1 MSWTGSTHN
10 LKQHIEIE
18 RERRRRQ
25 RRAAPVS
32 VWSPQ
37 HRPEC
42 DGGAQCACPQVLA
55 YHSTAD
61 VLGYGGEAG
70 GGKSDLALG
79 LAGTAHWRSI
89 IFRRE
94 FPRLS
99 GLIDRSR
106 EIFNAAGQAAGSD
119 SFNEQFHRWKL
130 RDGQQIQFA
139 AMQYEQNK
147 LNFQGRPHDLYVFD
161 EAPEFT
167 ETQVRFV
174 IGWNRST
181 HINTATVK
189 PQRCRTVLTFNPP
202 MNEAGEWI
210 IRFFLPWLACLH
222 PESYQY
228 PNPAKPGELRWY
240 AQADG
245 EDQEHEVDPAGLAWY
260 AELGTRFW
268 QVDSDDILHDGGHQ
282 LVPQRGYVKDGKL
295 VTAKSRTFIPA
306 SLRDN
311 PILQSTGYAATVNA
325 MPEPYRTLL
334 KGGWGAGK
342 VADPW
347 QVIPTEWVR
356 AAEKRHA
363 VRGKPDVPLQ
373 AVGADI
379 ARGGKD
385 RMSIAKLYGNYL
397 APIEC
402 HPGAHV
408 TNGPIGAALLL
419 PYAMPGV
426 RLSVDVISIGSS
438 VYDSLVANDV
448 AVEGVNFGAGAGD
461 LRDRSKRLKFKNI
474 RAAAYWKLREAL
486 DPDNGDSFA
495 LPDDPEL
502 REELCA
508 ARFEITSQGIL
519 LEDKKEIIKR
529 IGRSPDKADALALA
543 YWGIV
548 NVKPPARP
556 AQSSQSIRTW

>member
-1 MSWTGSTHN
+1 MLQTAHN
-10 LKQHIEIE
+10 W
-18 RERRRRQ
+18 Q
-25 RRAAPVS
+25 RSAPTLARSLLSKLASDLGDAADNTAEPTAPV
-32 VWSPQ
+32 WTPQ
-37 HRPEC
+37 A
-42 DGGAQCACPQVLA
+42 GPQALA
-55 YHSTAD
+55 YASDAD
-61 VLGYGGEAG
+61 VIGYGGAAG

-79 LAGTAHWRSI
+79 MAGMQHRRSI
-89 IFRRE
+89 IFRRV
-94 FPRLS
+94 FPSLR
-99 GLIDRSR
+99 GMIERSR
-106 EIFNAAGQAAGSD
+106 EIFNAPSRPHAKD
-119 SFNEQFHRWKL
+119 SFNESLHVWRLEDGRMIEFGAVQHDDDRKKHQGQP
-130 RDGQQIQFA
+130 RDFMA
-139 AMQYEQNK
+139 
-147 LNFQGRPHDLYVFD
+147 FD
-161 EAPEFT
+161 EATEFPEMT
-167 ETQVRFV
+167 VRFLM
-174 IGWNRST
+174 GWNRT
-181 HINTATVK
+181 TTTN
-189 PQRCRTVLTFNPP
+189 QRCRVLLTFNPP
-202 MNEAGEWI
+202 MDDAGEWI
-210 IRFFLPWLACLH
+210 VRFFAPWLDAD
-222 PESYQY
+222 YAD
-228 PNPAKPGELRWY
+228 PAEDGELRY
-240 AQADG
+240 VAMDDG
-245 EDQEHEVDPAGLAWY
+245 VE
-260 AELGTRFW
+260 RFYRAPENAPEGA
-268 QVDSDDILHDGGHQ
+268 L
-282 LVPQRGYVKDGKL
+282 LK
-295 VTAKSRTFIPA
+295 TRTFFHA
-306 SLRDN
+306 SLKDN
-311 PILQSTGYAATVNA
+311 PILEASGYAATIEA
-325 MPEPYRTLL
+325 LPEPLRSFL
-334 KGGWGAGK
+334 KGNFHA
-342 VADPW
+342 ARIANPW

-363 VRGKPDVPLQ
+363 ARGRPDVPLQ

-402 HPGAHV
+402 HPGSHV

-419 PYAMPGV
+419 PYAIPGV

-548 NVKPPARP
+548 GIKKPTKPAPPIGMTSVSKWR
-556 AQSSQSIRTW
+556 S